1 MIPPARS
8 SFFNLHTHGF
18 VRVAVGVPAV
28 RIADPAFNAARTLD
42 MVKEVAAQAS
52 SLVLFPEL
60 GLSGYAID
68 DLLHQ
73 STLLDAV
80 ERAVADLCVAT
91 RELAPLILLGRRCG
105 QVTGSTTPRSPSI
118 AARSSLPF
126 RRPICP
132 TTANF
137 MRSAISRAAAACPY
151 RRGCGWPGRRH
162 PSARTSCLSRK

>member
-80 ERAVADLCVAT
+80 ERAVADLSVAT
-91 RELAPLILLGRRCG
+91 RELAPLIFVGAPVRAGDRLYNSALALHRGKIVAAFPKTYLPNYREFYEKRHFASGGGVSVPPRLRLAG
-105 QVTGSTTPRSPSI
+105 QE
-118 AARSSLPF
+118 
-126 RRPICP
+126 
-132 TTANF
+132 
-137 MRSAISRAAAACPY
+137 
-151 RRGCGWPGRRH
+151 
-162 PSARTSCLSRK
+162 